1 MGNLKV
7 RDDIVTHLNEL
18 FKDDIWVPDWILG
31 DEKKSQQLFLPLDW
45 KFIYSES
52 KSKWIRVV

>member
-31 DEKKSQQLFLPLDW
+31 DEKNHNNCSFLLTGNLY
-45 KFIYSES
+45 IANQSLS
-52 KSKWIRVV
+52 G